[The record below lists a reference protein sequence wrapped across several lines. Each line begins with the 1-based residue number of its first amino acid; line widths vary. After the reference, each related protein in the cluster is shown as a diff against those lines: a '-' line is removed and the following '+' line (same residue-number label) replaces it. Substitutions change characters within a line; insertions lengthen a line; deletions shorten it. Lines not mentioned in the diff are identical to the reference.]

1 MNIAIAIAGLVF
13 LVIIH
18 EAGHFFM
25 ARAVSMRPRK
35 FYIFFPPALVKTV
48 RGGIEYGIGS
58 IPLGGYVKIPGMHRP
73 AAGDLTV
80 HLRRAVEE
88 APWLARSSAA
98 VEQSLEDDDLAAARE
113 ALPALRAEVERAG
126 LSDAALRSAHKG
138 ITEIDD
144 ASSDDAY
151 WRAPAWKRIVVIFA
165 GPFANVVFCIAAL
178 AVVFSLGVATGAT
191 REVDTVVAGS
201 PAAQAG
207 LSPGDVIEEVNGTTM
222 TTFEEVSAAIRASN
236 GTPLTLTVSRGA
248 ENVELGPIQP
258 EVLEGRYRI
267 GFVSLPSYTSYSP
280 GAAVVEAFRRT
291 GSVTVAIGQSL
302 AGIVTGKNR
311 DDVSSAVGIVEQSSQ
326 VVEEGFRYYLGVLA
340 LISLSLALLNL
351 LPLLPLDGGHIAFSI
366 AEKIRGRAIP
376 REAYE
381 RASAI
386 GIAVVLLLFAIGLS
400 NDIIASAA
408 VDVTGRMKS
417 GHLG

>member
-18 EAGHFFM
+18 EAGHFFV
-25 ARAVSMRPRK
+25 ARAVNMRPRK
-35 FYIFFPPALVKTV
+35 FYIFFPPAIFKTV

-58 IPLGGYVKIPGMHRP
+58 IPLGGYVKIPGMYAP
-73 AAGDLTV
+73 TAEDLEAR
-80 HLRRAVEE
+80 LRRAVEE
-88 APWLARSSAA
+88 APWLATSVAEVGGLLEQGDPAGLERWITEMRAA
-98 VEQSLEDDDLAAARE
+98 VQ
-113 ALPALRAEVERAG
+113 RAN
-126 LSDAALRSAHKG
+126 LSESALRSAERG
-138 ITEIDD
+138 LTELEDGL
-144 ASSDDAY
+144 STDAY
-151 WRAPAWKRIVVIFA
+151 WRAPAWKRVAVIFA
-165 GPFANVVFCIAAL
+165 GPFANFVFCIAAL
-178 AVVFSLGVATGAT
+178 AIVFSLGVASGAT

-201 PAAQAG
+201 PAAQGG
-207 LSPGDVIEEVNGTTM
+207 LQPGDVIEEVNGQPM
-222 TTFEEVSAAIRASN
+222 STFENVSAAIRDGN
-236 GTPLTLTVSRGA
+236 GAPLTLTVSRDGGT
-248 ENVELGPIQP
+248 VELGPIRP

-267 GFVSLPSYTSYSP
+267 GFVSVPSYTSYSP
-280 GAAVVEAFRRT
+280 GGAIAEAFQRT
-291 GSVTVAIGQSL
+291 GTVTVAIGQSL
-302 AGIVTGKNR
+302 AGIVTGENR

-386 GIAVVLLLFAIGLS
+386 GIAVVGLLFILGVS
-400 NDIIASAA
+400 NDIS
-408 VDVTGRMKS
+408 RLS
-417 GHLG
+417 GG